1 MLPKAIVFLSFSCN
15 TNYCNIRQGNE
26 NNPRI
31 CYIERITKRGKKK
44 WKTTD
49 LCDEFENELQICR
62 QSFRSFGK
70 KEQFYGKIATVKVKD
85 DNVLVKE
92 GLQTLP
98 EGTVLVVDGGAS
110 TNCALLGDNLAAIAE
125 ERKLAGIIV
134 NGYVRDSS
142 ELKNI
147 NIGILALGTMPN
159 RSVKEGKG
167 ERNISLQFGQVEWKP
182 NDYVYVDEDGVI
194 ISEKSLRR

>member
-1 MLPKAIVFLSFSCN
+1 M
-15 TNYCNIRQGNE
+15 
-26 NNPRI
+26 
-31 CYIERITKRGKKK
+31 
-44 WKTTD
+44 
-49 LCDEFENELQICR
+49 
-62 QSFRSFGK
+62 
-70 KEQFYGKIATVKVKD
+70 KD

-167 ERNISLQFGQVEWKP
+167 ERNISLEFGQVEWKP
-182 NDYVYVDEDGVI
+182 DEYVYVDEDGVI
-194 ISEKSLRR
+194 ISEKSLHR

>member
-1 MLPKAIVFLSFSCN
+1 MRFTSH
-15 TNYCNIRQGNE
+15 TNCCNIRQGNE
-26 NNPRI
+26 KNPRI
-31 CYIERITKRGKKK
+31 CNIKGKKRGKEM

-49 LCDEFENELQICR
+49 LCDEFEKELQICR
-62 QSFRSFGK
+62 QSFQSYGK

-98 EGTVLVVDGGAS
+98 EGTVLVVDSGAS
-110 TNCALLGDNLAAIAE
+110 KNCALLGDNLAAIAE
-125 ERKLAGIIV
+125 ERNLAGIIV

-167 ERNISLQFGQVEWKP
+167 ERNIPVQFGEVEWKS
-182 NDYVYVDEDGVI
+182 NEYVYVDEDGI
-194 ISEKSLRR
+194 IVSDKSLHSEG

>member
-1 MLPKAIVFLSFSCN
+1 MSPVFSVFWEER
-15 TNYCNIRQGNE
+15 TI
-26 NNPRI
+26 PR
-31 CYIERITKRGKKK
+31 
-44 WKTTD
+44 
-49 LCDEFENELQICR
+49 
-62 QSFRSFGK
+62 
-70 KEQFYGKIATVKVKD
+70 KIATVKVKD

-167 ERNISLQFGQVEWKP
+167 ERNISLHFGQVDWNQMNMSMRMKMASLLVKR
-182 NDYVYVDEDGVI
+182 VYIV
-194 ISEKSLRR
+194 KS

>member
-1 MLPKAIVFLSFSCN
+1 M
-15 TNYCNIRQGNE
+15 
-26 NNPRI
+26 
-31 CYIERITKRGKKK
+31 

-49 LCDEFENELQICR
+49 LCDEFEKELQICR

-70 KEQFYGKIATVKVKD
+70 KKQFYGKIATVKVKD

-110 TNCALLGDNLAAIAE
+110 KNCALLGDNLAAIAE
-125 ERKLAGIIV
+125 ERNLAGIIV

-147 NIGILALGTMPN
+147 NIGIVALGTMPN
-159 RSVKEGKG
+159 RSIKEGKG
-167 ERNISLQFGQVEWKP
+167 ERNIPVQFGEVEWKP
-182 NDYVYVDEDGVI
+182 NEYVYVDEDGI
-194 ISEKSLRR
+194 IVSDKSLHSEG

>member
-1 MLPKAIVFLSFSCN
+1 M
-15 TNYCNIRQGNE
+15 
-26 NNPRI
+26 
-31 CYIERITKRGKKK
+31 

-49 LCDEFENELQICR
+49 LCDEFEKELQICR
-62 QSFRSFGK
+62 QFFRSFGK
-70 KEQFYGKIATVKVKD
+70 KKQFYGKIATVKVKD

-147 NIGILALGTMPN
+147 DIGILALGTMPN
-159 RSVKEGKG
+159 RSIKEGKG
-167 ERNISLQFGQVEWKP
+167 ERGISLQFGQVEWKP
-182 NDYVYVDEDGVI
+182 NEYVYADEDGVI
-194 ISEKSLRR
+194 ISEKSLHR

>member
-1 MLPKAIVFLSFSCN
+1 M
-15 TNYCNIRQGNE
+15 
-26 NNPRI
+26 
-31 CYIERITKRGKKK
+31 
-44 WKTTD
+44 
-49 LCDEFENELQICR
+49 
-62 QSFRSFGK
+62 
-70 KEQFYGKIATVKVKD
+70 KD

-167 ERNISLQFGQVEWKP
+167 ERNISLHFGQVEWNP
-182 NDYVYVDEDGVI
+182 NEYVYADEDGVI
-194 ISEKSLRR
+194 ISEKSLHS

>member
-1 MLPKAIVFLSFSCN
+1 MNLKR
-15 TNYCNIRQGNE
+15 NYKYVASLFGLLGRK
-26 NNPRI
+26 NNH
-31 CYIERITKRGKKK
+31 
-44 WKTTD
+44 
-49 LCDEFENELQICR
+49 
-62 QSFRSFGK
+62 
-70 KEQFYGKIATVKVKD
+70 GKIATVKVKD

-98 EGTVLVVDGGAS
+98 EGTVLVIDGAS

-167 ERNISLQFGQVEWKP
+167 ERNISLHFGQVDWNP
-182 NDYVYVDEDGVI
+182 NEYVYADEDGVI
-194 ISEKSLRR
+194 ISEKSLHR

>member
-1 MLPKAIVFLSFSCN
+1 M
-15 TNYCNIRQGNE
+15 
-26 NNPRI
+26 
-31 CYIERITKRGKKK
+31 

-49 LCDEFENELQICR
+49 LCDEFEKELQICR
-62 QSFRSFGK
+62 QSFQSYGK

-98 EGTVLVVDGGAS
+98 EGTVLVVDSGAS
-110 TNCALLGDNLAAIAE
+110 KNCALLGDNLAAAL
-125 ERKLAGIIV
+125 RKKRNLAGIIV
-134 NGYVRDSS
+134 NGYVRDSM

-167 ERNISLQFGQVEWKP
+167 ETKYSSAIW
-182 NDYVYVDEDGVI
+182 
-194 ISEKSLRR
+194 

>member
-1 MLPKAIVFLSFSCN
+1 M
-15 TNYCNIRQGNE
+15 
-26 NNPRI
+26 
-31 CYIERITKRGKKK
+31 

-49 LCDEFENELQICR
+49 LCDEFEKELQICR

-70 KEQFYGKIATVKVKD
+70 KKQFYGKIATVKVKD

-110 TNCALLGDNLAAIAE
+110 KNCALLGDNLAAIAQ

-147 NIGILALGTMPN
+147 DIGILALGTMPN
-159 RSVKEGKG
+159 RSIKEGKG
-167 ERNISLQFGQVEWKP
+167 ERGISLQFGEVEWKP
-182 NDYVYVDEDGVI
+182 NEYVYVDEDGI
-194 ISEKSLRR
+194 IVSDKSLHSEG

>member
-1 MLPKAIVFLSFSCN
+1 MSPIFSV
-15 TNYCNIRQGNE
+15 
-26 NNPRI
+26 
-31 CYIERITKRGKKK
+31 
-44 WKTTD
+44 
-49 LCDEFENELQICR
+49 
-62 QSFRSFGK
+62 FGK

-98 EGTVLVVDGGAS
+98 EGTVLVVDGELP

-134 NGYVRDSS
+134 YGYVRDSS

-147 NIGILALGTMPN
+147 NIGILALGQC
-159 RSVKEGKG
+159 RIEV
-167 ERNISLQFGQVEWKP
+167 
-182 NDYVYVDEDGVI
+182 
-194 ISEKSLRR
+194 

>member
-1 MLPKAIVFLSFSCN
+1 MSPVFSIL
-15 TNYCNIRQGNE
+15 
-26 NNPRI
+26 
-31 CYIERITKRGKKK
+31 
-44 WKTTD
+44 W
-49 LCDEFENELQICR
+49 
-62 QSFRSFGK
+62 

-110 TNCALLGDNLAAIAE
+110 KNCALLGDNLAAIAE
-125 ERKLAGIIV
+125 ERNLAGIIV
-134 NGYVRDSS
+134 NGYVRDSM

-167 ERNISLQFGQVEWKP
+167 ERNISLQFGEVKWKP
-182 NDYVYVDEDGVI
+182 NEYVYADEDGI
-194 ISEKSLRR
+194 IVSDKSLHSEGN

>member
-1 MLPKAIVFLSFSCN
+1 M
-15 TNYCNIRQGNE
+15 
-26 NNPRI
+26 
-31 CYIERITKRGKKK
+31 

-49 LCDEFENELQICR
+49 LCDEFEKELQICR

-70 KEQFYGKIATVKVKD
+70 KKQFYGKIETVKVKD

-92 GLQTLP
+92 GLQTLR

-110 TNCALLGDNLAAIAE
+110 TNCALLGDNLAAIAQ

-147 NIGILALGTMPN
+147 DIGILALGTMPN

-167 ERNISLQFGQVEWKP
+167 ERNILLQFGEVEWKP
-182 NDYVYVDEDGVI
+182 NEYVYVDEDGI
-194 ISEKSLRR
+194 IVSDKSLHSEG

>member
-1 MLPKAIVFLSFSCN
+1 M
-15 TNYCNIRQGNE
+15 
-26 NNPRI
+26 
-31 CYIERITKRGKKK
+31 

-49 LCDEFENELQICR
+49 LCDEFEKELQICR
-62 QSFRSFGK
+62 QSFQSYGK

-110 TNCALLGDNLAAIAE
+110 KNCALLGDNLAAIGE
-125 ERKLAGIIV
+125 ERNLAGIIV

-147 NIGILALGTMPN
+147 NIGIVALGTMPN

-167 ERNISLQFGQVEWKP
+167 ERNILLQFGEIEWKP
-182 NDYVYVDEDGVI
+182 NEYVYVDEDGI
-194 ISEKSLRR
+194 IVSDKSLHSEG

>member
-1 MLPKAIVFLSFSCN
+1 M
-15 TNYCNIRQGNE
+15 
-26 NNPRI
+26 
-31 CYIERITKRGKKK
+31 

-49 LCDEFENELQICR
+49 LCDEFEKELQICR

-70 KEQFYGKIATVKVKD
+70 KEQFHGKIATVK
-85 DNVLVKE
+85 VKE